1 MVQADKVIKALRLT
15 EKTNLQ
21 SAEIGQYTFEVF
33 PNATKGAIK
42 SAIEKIFEVKVTR
55 VNVLTIKGKPTKNR
69 KTGKASTKSSTKKAV
84 VTLKQGDT
92 IEIV

>member
-33 PNATKGAIK
+33 PDASKGAIK
-42 SAIEKIFEVKVTR
+42 AAIEKIFEVKVTR
-55 VNVLTIKGKPTKNR
+55 VNVLNIKGKPSKNR
-69 KTGKASTKSSTKKAV
+69 KTGRATKKSDTKKAV

-92 IEIV
+92 IEVV